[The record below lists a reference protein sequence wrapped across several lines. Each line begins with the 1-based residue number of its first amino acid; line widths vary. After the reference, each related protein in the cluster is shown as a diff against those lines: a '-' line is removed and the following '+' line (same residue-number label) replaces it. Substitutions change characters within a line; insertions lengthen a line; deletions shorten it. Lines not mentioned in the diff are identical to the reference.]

1 MSAVVESDA
10 NTDTSKISE
19 AIEDGEGREGKF
31 LTFKLGNEEYGV
43 EILKIRELI
52 GIMEITRVPQTA
64 DFVQGVIN
72 LRGKVI
78 PVIDL
83 RAKFGLERVDYD
95 DQTCVI
101 VVEVGTLMG
110 IIVDTVCEVHDIPAD
125 EIEPAPALGCEV
137 DTSFILG
144 MGKVGDEVKILL
156 NIDSV
161 LNSDELVESA
171 TAS

>member
-1 MSAVVESDA
+1 MSAVVGSD
-10 NTDTSKISE
+10 TIRDTSEISQ
-19 AIEDGEGREGKF
+19 AIEDCDGRKGKF
-31 LTFKLGNEEYGV
+31 LTFKLGNEEFGV

-52 GIMEITRVPQTA
+52 GIMEITRVPQTC

-83 RAKFGLERVDYD
+83 RAKFGLARVDYD
-95 DQTCVI
+95 EQTCVI

-110 IIVDTVCEVHDIPAD
+110 IIVDTVCEVHDIPA
-125 EIEPAPALGCEV
+125 ERIEPAPTLGCGV

-144 MGKVGDEVKILL
+144 MGKVDNEVKILL
-156 NIDSV
+156 DIDSV